1 MRPRQAFSGLHQ
13 RGSRRAVKEGIFTYA
28 SDWQAAD
35 FIRIV
40 MPSVSAPKM
49 QCCGYRNL
57 FIQMMV
63 QRR

>member
-1 MRPRQAFSGLHQ
+1 M
-13 RGSRRAVKEGIFTYA
+13 YA
-28 SDWQAAD
+28 SGWQTAD
-35 FIRIV
+35 FIRIA

-49 QCCGYRNL
+49 QCYGYRNL